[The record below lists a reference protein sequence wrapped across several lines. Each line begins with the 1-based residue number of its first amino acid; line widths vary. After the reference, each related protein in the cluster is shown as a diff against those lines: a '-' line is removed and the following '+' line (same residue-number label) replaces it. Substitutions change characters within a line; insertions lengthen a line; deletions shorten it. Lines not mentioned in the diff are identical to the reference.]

1 MPSLTSI
8 TLPLGS
14 QSSPKTLTQLQV
26 NTLLRI
32 NDSSQITTKNISG
45 YVFKS
50 MMTRSEYFG
59 LTELGLHVSYDTLIE
74 EQWSVRASPQIIR
87 DGQSSIITLTKLN
100 QANAVI
106 TIQSCNVTYGLLS
119 PEDARNCFTLSGNVL
134 TFSKGVITA
143 DFMAEVTIAVHP
155 TWNAQDVKTVT
166 ISGVSASDIHTVYIN
181 PESQSAELV
190 YTGSR
195 SLIEDYVQR
204 CKCYVFNAEGSK
216 MAEIKSAKFEG
227 VYNNMTSGTVTFAD
241 DTTRNIVDL
250 NNAGCNFMVL
260 RPEMHIFSGKDIND
274 KEILQN
280 TGIYNLLGG
289 KTFPRRYIG
298 MFKAYDQD
306 GVLKSQ
312 PGRVVTRSKTI
323 VQFNNLAK
331 AGGSQYSLIS
341 YTDFCR
347 ENAIHLSFFANT
359 NYETN
364 VGIGRILDRTK
375 YTNIVTGFTLRLIGT
390 YRCGKVATV
399 DSDGN
404 DVNCLNFF
412 GIEGIGEQFAER
424 VIGIRRYGYDIGF
437 WEDGV
442 WDANHPVERSNPTG
456 YVSNNGG
463 WMRKIIAGAE
473 FDVIVREKN
482 GTSTT
487 GYCDQQ
493 DMSLE
498 TPYIWCKPTLGSES
512 GISCL
517 GFVGEGDGDINNYMS
532 TRIAFRGE
540 PQLVNGASLLT

>member
-1 MPSLTSI
+1 MPSLTSV

-32 NDSSQITTKNISG
+32 HDSSQITTKNISG

-74 EQWSVRASPQIIR
+74 EQWSVSASPQIIR
-87 DGQSSIITLTKLN
+87 DGQSSIITLTTLN

-106 TIQSCNVTYGLLS
+106 TIQSCHVTYGLLS
-119 PEDARNCFTLSGNVL
+119 DADARNCFTLSGNVL
-134 TFSKGVITA
+134 SFSKGVITA

-155 TWNAQDVKTVT
+155 TWSSSDVKTVS

-181 PESQSAELV
+181 PANQSAELV

-204 CKCYVFNAEGSK
+204 CKCYVFNAAGSK
-216 MAEIKSAKFEG
+216 MAEIKSATFAG
-227 VYNNMTSGTVTFAD
+227 VYGNMTSGTVTFAD

-260 RPEMHIFSGKDIND
+260 RPEMHIFSGTDDND
-274 KEILQN
+274 NEILQN
-280 TGIYNLLGG
+280 TGIYNLLGA

-298 MFKAYDQD
+298 MFKAYNQN

-312 PGRVVTRSKTI
+312 PARIPTIGLNHVT
-323 VQFNNLAK
+323 FNNLVK
-331 AGGSQYSLIS
+331 EGGSQYCLIN

-347 ENAIHLSFFANT
+347 ENAIHLSYFANT
-359 NYETN
+359 NYESN
-364 VGIGRILDRTK
+364 VGTGRILDYSK
-375 YTNIVTGFTLRLIGT
+375 YTNIVTGFTLRLIGSDR
-390 YRCGKVATV
+390 YGKVATV

-404 DVNCLNFF
+404 DVSCLNFF
-412 GIEGIGEQFAER
+412 GLEGVGEQYAEFI
-424 VIGIRRYGYDIGF
+424 IGIRRNAYDAYV
-437 WEDGV
+437 WEDGT
-442 WDANHPVERSNPTG
+442 WDDNHPADRRAPFSVNAMGG
-456 YVSNNGG
+456 YVK
-463 WMRKIIAGAE
+463 KIYAGEE
-473 FDVIVREKN
+473 FDVISKEKN
-482 GTSTT
+482 ATSTT
-487 GYCDQQ
+487 GFCDNQ
-493 DMSLE
+493 E
-498 TPYIWCKPTLGSES
+498 APGGKPYVWCMPKLGRQS
-512 GISCL
+512 GISCFGL
-517 GFVGEGDGDINNYMS
+517 ANEQGDYVSKMA

-540 PQLVNGASLLT
+540 PQLVSGASLLT

>member
-1 MPSLTSI
+1 MPSLTSV

-32 NDSSQITTKNISG
+32 HDSSQITTKNISG

-74 EQWSVRASPQIIR
+74 EQWSVSASPQIIR
-87 DGQSSIITLTKLN
+87 DGQSSIITLTTLN

-106 TIQSCNVTYGLLS
+106 TIQSCHVTYGLLS
-119 PEDARNCFTLSGNVL
+119 DADARNCFTLSGNVL
-134 TFSKGVITA
+134 SFSKGVITA
-143 DFMAEVTIAVHP
+143 DFMAEVIIAVHP
-155 TWNAQDVKTVT
+155 TWSSSDVKTVS

-181 PESQSAELV
+181 PENLSAELV

-216 MAEIKSAKFEG
+216 MAEIKSATFAG
-227 VYNNMTSGTVTFAD
+227 VYGNMTSGTVTFAD

-260 RPEMHIFSGKDIND
+260 RPEMHIFCGTDIND

-298 MFKAYDQD
+298 MFKAYNQD

-312 PGRVVTRSKTI
+312 PGRVPISNTLIATMNDLV
-323 VQFNNLAK
+323 K
-331 AGGSQYSLIS
+331 AGGSQYSILS

-347 ENAIHLSFFANT
+347 ENAIHLSYFANT
-359 NYETN
+359 NYESN
-364 VGIGRILDRTK
+364 VGTGRILELAK
-375 YTNIVTGFTLRLIGT
+375 YKNIVTGFTLPLIGT
-390 YRCGKVATV
+390 YRCGRVATV

-412 GIEGIGEQFAER
+412 GLEGVGEQYGEF
-424 VIGIRRYGYDIGF
+424 VIGMRRSGYNLYI
-437 WEDGV
+437 WEDGTY
-442 WDANHPVERSNPTG
+442 DPNHPADRSLAG
-456 YVSNNGG
+456 WINGAG
-463 WMRKIIAGAE
+463 WVKTILAGAD
-473 FDVIVREKN
+473 FDVFMK
-482 GTSTT
+482 GSGATSST
-487 GYCDQQ
+487 GYCDYQELGLNNQ
-493 DMSLE
+493 S
-498 TPYIWCKPTLGSES
+498 YVWCGGAS
-512 GISCL
+512 GRQSGMSCL
-517 GFVGEGDGDINNYMS
+517 GFSNSGNGSTRTYLS

>member
-32 NDSSQITTKNISG
+32 HDSSQITTKEISG

-74 EQWSVRASPQIIR
+74 EQWSVSASSQIIR
-87 DGQSSIITLTKLN
+87 DGQSSIITLTTMN

-106 TIQSCNVTYGLLS
+106 TIQSCHVTYGLLS
-119 PEDARNCFTLSGNVL
+119 DDDARNCFTLSGNVL
-134 TFSKGVITA
+134 SFSKGVLTA

-155 TWNAQDVKTVT
+155 TWDSHDVKTVS
-166 ISGVSASDIHTVYIN
+166 ISGVSVSDIHTVYIN
-181 PESQSAELV
+181 PESKSAELV

-216 MAEIKSAKFEG
+216 MAEIASATFEG
-227 VYNNMTSGTVTFAD
+227 VYGAMTSGTVTFAD
-241 DTTRNIVDL
+241 GTTRNIVDL

-260 RPEMHIFSGKDIND
+260 RPEMHIFSGKDNND
-274 KEILQN
+274 NDILQN

-289 KTFPRRYIG
+289 KTFPKRYIG
-298 MFKAYDQD
+298 MFKAYNQN

-312 PGRVVTRSKTI
+312 PGRIPTTSTNI
-323 VQFNNLAK
+323 STFNDLVK

-347 ENAIHLSFFANT
+347 ENAIHLSYFANT

-364 VGIGRILDRTK
+364 VGTGRILTRQK
-375 YTNIVTGFTLRLIGT
+375 YYNIVTGFTLPLVGT
-390 YRCGKVATV
+390 YRCGRVAAA

-412 GIEGIGEQFAER
+412 GLEGVGEQYGEAI
-424 VIGIRRYGYDIGF
+424 IGIRKYGNVAYV
-437 WEDGV
+437 WEDGT
-442 WDANHPVERSNPTG
+442 WDSNHSADRTIENLYSAATG
-456 YVSNNGG
+456 WVT
-463 WMRKIIAGAE
+463 KIKAGSD
-473 FDVIVREKN
+473 FDVFAD
-482 GTSTT
+482 GSAGFGGGSSST

-493 DMSLE
+493 GYGTVQTLLV
-498 TPYIWCKPTLGSES
+498 WCASDGRGSGMACIS
-512 GISCL
+512 GFASNTSNVC
-517 GFVGEGDGDINNYMS
+517 

>member
-1 MPSLTSI
+1 MPNLTSI

-32 NDSSQITTKNISG
+32 HDSTQITTKEISG

-74 EQWSVRASPQIIR
+74 EQWSVSASPQIIR
-87 DGQSSIITLTKLN
+87 DGQSSIITLTTLN

-106 TIQSCNVTYGLLS
+106 TIQSCHVTYGLLS
-119 PEDARNCFTLSGNVL
+119 DADARNCFTLSGNVL
-134 TFSKGVITA
+134 SFSKGVLTA

-181 PESQSAELV
+181 PENQSAELV

-204 CKCYVFNAEGSK
+204 CKCYVFNAAGSK
-216 MAEIKSAKFEG
+216 MAEIKSATFEG
-227 VYNNMTSGTVTFAD
+227 VYDAMTSGTVTFAD

-298 MFKAYDQD
+298 MFKAYNQD
-306 GVLKSQ
+306 GILKSQ
-312 PGRVVTRSKTI
+312 PGRVPISNQSIATYNSLVKE
-323 VQFNNLAK
+323 
-331 AGGSQYSLIS
+331 GGAQYCLIN

-347 ENAIHLSFFANT
+347 ENAIHLSYFANT
-359 NYETN
+359 NYEAN
-364 VGIGRILDRTK
+364 VGTGRILDVTK
-375 YTNIVTGFTLRLIGT
+375 TRNIVTGFTLPLIGT
-390 YRCGKVATV
+390 YRCGRVAAA
-399 DSDGN
+399 DADGN

-412 GIEGIGEQFAER
+412 GLEGVGEQYGER
-424 VIGIRRYGYDIGF
+424 IIGLKRTGNGLVI
-437 WEDGV
+437 WEDGTY
-442 WDANHPVERSNPTG
+442 DSNHPADRSAPAG
-456 YVSNNGG
+456 YSVNTNGYLS
-463 WMRKIIAGAE
+463 KIVAGAE
-473 FDVIVREKN
+473 FDVLPKSD
-482 GTSTT
+482 GATSST
-487 GYCDQQ
+487 GYCDAYNNGG
-493 DMSLE
+493 SNGIV
-498 TPYIWCKPTLGSES
+498 PYIWCPNGLGRGS
-512 GISCL
+512 GMTCI
-517 GFVGEGDGDINNYMS
+517 GYQVEPATIHS